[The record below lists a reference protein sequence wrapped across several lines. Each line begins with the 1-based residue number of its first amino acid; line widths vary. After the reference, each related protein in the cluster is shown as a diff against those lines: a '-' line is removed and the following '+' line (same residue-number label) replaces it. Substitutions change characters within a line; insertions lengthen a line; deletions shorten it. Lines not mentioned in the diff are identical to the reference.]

1 MAEIKEDGVYR
12 IKGAPAGNGQF
23 QYRKGHVV
31 PDDVEY
37 ERVGDF
43 PEPTTDA
50 VAERN
55 AKAAATAENKAA
67 PKPADKSA

>member
-1 MAEIKEDGVYR
+1 MAEIKSDGIYR
-12 IKGAPAGNGQF
+12 VKGSDAGDGQF
-23 QYRKGHVV
+23 QFRKGHVV

-43 PEPTTDA
+43 PEPTADA
-50 VAERN
+50 TAERN